1 MDKNMV
7 TIPEERYRE
16 LVSMEARLDIVVSYF
31 VDNEDDEYKLPDLFK
46 AAFEKEIIFVRSIK
60 NLHVLTQKEADE

>member
-46 AAFEKEIIFVRSIK
+46 APFEKEISFVRSMK
-60 NLHVLTQKEADE
+60 NLHVLTQKETDE